1 MSSYGAFPETKCFI
15 NLLFIQGVIKHKV
28 HDCVSYD
35 SSNGA
40 SELPVYFTICDCY
53 GLESLL
59 GRESTTSDVTV
70 PDWLR
75 QYSPHGAEP
84 IRRPPHGLLLP
95 QPITG
100 DL

>member
-1 MSSYGAFPETKCFI
+1 MAAHLRFSGTAGYITADVTPAFPSA
-15 NLLFIQGVIKHKV
+15 V
-28 HDCVSYD
+28 
-35 SSNGA
+35 
-40 SELPVYFTICDCY
+40 
-53 GLESLL
+53 ESLL

-84 IRRPPHGLLLP
+84 IRRPPHRLLLP